1 MHKAWPNW
9 LLSLIVLAW
18 GEPTRGQ
25 EESASAG
32 ADEPLRAPAVLVREG
47 NALFANGALEEALS
61 RYDLARQQEPDS
73 PDLAFNRGL
82 THFRLGNLDQAGDI
96 LNQAVLSPDRKV
108 EAASKFMLG
117 NVQHLR
123 AVEARQQDPQAA
135 IDALQQATRYYLD
148 ALALQPDDDRLRG
161 DVELAQNLIQ
171 LIREEQEQQQQ
182 EDQQQS
188 DQQDQQPDDQDKQE
202 EQGEQEDEQQQNE
215 QQGSEDQEQPPNEQQ
230 EGESEEAKEDE
241 QSEQGDQQ
249 EGETQEEQEGQQQ
262 QAEQNPDQD
271 QAEDQQVGQ
280 VSPEQVE
287 RMLQQIRD
295 KERQRRLQKARQA
308 KRRAGTV
315 EKDW

>member
-9 LLSLIVLAW
+9 LLSLIILAW
-18 GEPTRGQ
+18 GEPAWGQ

-32 ADEPLRAPAVLVREG
+32 ADEPLRAPALLVREG
-47 NALFANGALEEALS
+47 NTLFADGALEEALS
-61 RYDLARQQEPDS
+61 RYDLARQQKPDS
-73 PDLAFNRGL
+73 PDLAYNRGL
-82 THFRLGNLDQAGDI
+82 THFKLGNLDQAGDI
-96 LNQAVLSPDRKV
+96 LNQAVFSPDRDI

-123 AVEARQQDPQAA
+123 AVDARQQDPQAA

-182 EDQQQS
+182 EDRQQS
-188 DQQDQQPDDQDKQE
+188 DQQDQQSDEREEKQ
-202 EQGEQEDEQQQNE
+202 EQGEQENE
-215 QQGSEDQEQPPNEQQ
+215 QQENEQQDSEDQEQQPNEEQ

-241 QSEQGDQQ
+241 QGEQQ
-249 EGETQEEQEGQQQ
+249 EGKSQEEQEGQQQ

-271 QAEDQQVGQ
+271 QADDQQARQ

-315 EKDW
+315 KKDW